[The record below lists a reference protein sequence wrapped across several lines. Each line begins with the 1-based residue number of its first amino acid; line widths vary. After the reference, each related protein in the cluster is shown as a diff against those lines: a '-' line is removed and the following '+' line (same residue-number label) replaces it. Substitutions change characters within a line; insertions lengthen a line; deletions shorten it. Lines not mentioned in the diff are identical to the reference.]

1 MSIKP
6 GHRIFSS
13 IPGYGRKRIFGTE
26 NEYGTE
32 WGRKRGRSLP
42 DLEFIPNGGKIYE
55 DCDHMEYCTPECS
68 NPLEAVVYGKAG
80 ELLSLPFAD
89 KLYKNNVAENA
100 NSFQDRYSSF
110 GAHEN
115 YSVKDASWDYLEE
128 IIPFLLTR
136 QIFSGSGWL
145 RDGQYLLSQKSPFII
160 HRVDYNTTFDRAI
173 LCTKD
178 SPLSSKG
185 RRLHLIL
192 GDANM
197 CEVAD
202 FLKLGTTGLVLDLLE
217 DGRLPRTRYNQDR
230 AVDDLQALCYHP
242 GKWKLG
248 GISRDAISLQQM
260 YLEAAAKHYQGRD
273 EITNEILARWDHV
286 LNTLRKDPMQLIG
299 TLDWVTK
306 KALIDGYA
314 RGHNLGMDDPRLA
327 NIDLQYHD
335 VDRNTS
341 LFYQLQTRG
350 RIERMVTDALIKRAM
365 NRPPQDTRAK
375 FRGYAVKRIQDQGL
389 NVGIEW
395 EELIIYSDNDEEDY
409 GLELPDPFCT
419 YDALKEEFRKKLR
432 RMKQ

>member
-1 MSIKP
+1 
-6 GHRIFSS
+6 
-13 IPGYGRKRIFGTE
+13 
-26 NEYGTE
+26 
-32 WGRKRGRSLP
+32 
-42 DLEFIPNGGKIYE
+42 
-55 DCDHMEYCTPECS
+55 
-68 NPLEAVVYGKAG
+68 
-80 ELLSLPFAD
+80 
-89 KLYKNNVAENA
+89 LYKNNVAENA